1 MIPAIAITRGRH
13 PRRTLGVFFL
23 VMFLRI
29 ATHDVEAREKN
40 AHSATCRTD
49 SFVTALH
56 GEKVDDYG

>member
-1 MIPAIAITRGRH
+1 
-13 PRRTLGVFFL
+13 
-23 VMFLRI
+23 MFLRI